1 MSRVHSQFVP
11 SLARL
16 ALATLGGW
24 AALACPAAFGQVTL
38 GFNGLGGPHDLL
50 TAGPY
55 GEDGYTLTSTAA
67 GQLAVVNG
75 FQPNGLA
82 LRGTTATAQI
92 LRLVNSSGSPFDLLS
107 IGIGDNSLAQSI
119 TFAGSNGSTRL
130 VVDSDLGV
138 GITFGPQWQGLSWV
152 DVTVASAPSGAPGQ
166 LTADNLVVRTV
177 PAPAGTAVIGLAGAV
192 ALRRRRAG

>member
-1 MSRVHSQFVP
+1 MRMHRHMLIPFAVMAMGTAGLTAS
-11 SLARL
+11 
-16 ALATLGGW
+16 
-24 AALACPAAFGQVTL
+24 PAIGQVTL
-38 GFNGLGGPHDLL
+38 DFNGLPAAHDLL
-50 TAGPY
+50 IAGPY
-55 GEDGYTLTSTAA
+55 AEDGYTLTSTAA

-82 LRGTTATAQI
+82 LRGTTAASQI

-107 IGIGDNSLAQSI
+107 IAIGDNSLAQSI
-119 TFAGSNGSTRL
+119 AFAGSNGSTRL

-177 PAPAGTAVIGLAGAV
+177 PAPTGTVVLGLAGAV